1 MSNLVGSILGVQL
14 GAMIAFGPG
23 TLRFVVKVWLH
34 IAVTVID
41 RDAEVVRT
49 LLAYRANV
57 LALDSSGLS
66 PLQIYKG
73 VQKPGHLTK
82 S

>member
-1 MSNLVGSILGVQL
+1 
-14 GAMIAFGPG
+14 MIAFGPG
-23 TLRFVVKVWLH
+23 ALRFVVKVWLH

-49 LLAYRANV
+49 LLAYYRANV
-57 LALDSSGLS
+57 LALDSSGLN

-73 VQKPGHLTK
+73 VQKPGHRTK